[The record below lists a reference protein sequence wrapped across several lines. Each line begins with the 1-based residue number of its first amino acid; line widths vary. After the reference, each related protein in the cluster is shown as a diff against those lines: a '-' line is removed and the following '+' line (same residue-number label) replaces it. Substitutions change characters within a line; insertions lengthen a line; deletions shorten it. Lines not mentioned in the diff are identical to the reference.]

1 MKYILILT
9 VIGLI
14 TVMFLTGFA
23 FRVIRT
29 EVKKRRRAWRF

>member
-1 MKYILILT
+1 MKYLLLLA

-29 EVKKRRRAWRF
+29 EVKKRKRCS

>member
-1 MKYILILT
+1 MKYILILA

-23 FRVIRT
+23 FRVART
-29 EVKKRRRAWRF
+29 ELKRRKKAWRF